1 MEKEKS
7 TVASWDCRNQDK
19 GWGVV
24 DVRCGNAVGLFGVV
38 CSY

>member
-19 GWGVV
+19 GWG
-24 DVRCGNAVGLFGVV
+24 LSTFGVAMQLG
-38 CSY
+38 CSG